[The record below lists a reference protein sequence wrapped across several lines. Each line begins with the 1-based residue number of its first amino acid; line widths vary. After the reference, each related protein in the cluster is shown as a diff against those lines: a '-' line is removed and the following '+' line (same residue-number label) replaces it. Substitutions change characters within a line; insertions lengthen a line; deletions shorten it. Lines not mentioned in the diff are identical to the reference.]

1 MPPYTIAVIG
11 AGDAARIRHLPAIA
25 KNPRFKVVGLI
36 GPNSERERDLPCF
49 RTPAEL
55 YDKIP
60 DVSAVAICTPPYAR
74 HEIAHEALEADKHV
88 LLEGPPTH
96 TIGQMHDLSGLAAE
110 RRRSIF
116 APWHSQYNAAVD
128 ETKNRLIG
136 RKIRSLSIVWNEDVR
151 QRYLGQDWIWDVGNL
166 GVFNTGIDALSILT
180 KIMPDRAL
188 VESAEL
194 TYPSNRET
202 PISASLVL
210 KSMAAA
216 SSDTRM
222 VAEFDWARGGEQR
235 WDIDIETDRGD
246 KLQLT
251 QRGLK
256 LTINGATAVEGTDS
270 EYEAIYERF
279 GQLLDNGESEMDN
292 FPFELVAA
300 ALRVC
305 IWHFGVPFNW

>member
-1 MPPYTIAVIG
+1 LPPYSIAVIG
-11 AGDAARIRHLPAIA
+11 VGDAAQTRHLSAIR
-25 KNPRFKVVGLI
+25 KNPRFKVVGLVS
-36 GPNSERERDLPCF
+36 PNSEHERDLPCF
-49 RTPAEL
+49 RTTAEL

-60 DVSAVAICTPPYAR
+60 NVSAMAVCTPPYTR
-74 HEIAHEALEADKHV
+74 YEIAHEALKADKHL
-88 LLEGPPTH
+88 LLESPPTH
-96 TIGQMHDLSGLAAE
+96 TIGQMHDLSGFAAE
-110 RRRSIF
+110 RRRCVF

-128 ETKNRLIG
+128 ETKKRLIG

-166 GVFNTGIDALSILT
+166 GVFNSGIDALSILT

-194 TYPSNRET
+194 SYPSNRET

-210 KSMAAA
+210 KSAAA
-216 SSDTRM
+216 VSSDTRM
-222 VAEFDWARGGEQR
+222 TAEFDWARVGDQR

-251 QRGLK
+251 QRGLR
-256 LTINGATAVEGTDS
+256 LTIDGATAIEGIDS

-279 GQLLDNGESEMDN
+279 SQLLDDGQSEMDN

-305 IWHFGVPFNW
+305 IWHFGAPFDW